1 MNRWYLLVLLL
12 GLGACARQQEP
23 LVVKQFK
30 ILDHKI
36 DPDSDPMVRCE
47 KQRRL
52 HGAVSIAER
61 NARLGVYYTLLWN
74 DPAGAG
80 TGDVELLFEYQQG
93 ATASLVKRLVKR
105 FKSNES
111 SGEVEFAVI
120 GDDYVKN
127 GRVLAWKTT
136 LRRGNRVLAT
146 QQSHLWQ

>member
-12 GLGACARQQEP
+12 GLGACARQPQP

-36 DPDSDPMVRCE
+36 DLDSDPMVRCE
-47 KQRRL
+47 QQRRL

-80 TGDVELLFEYQQG
+80 AGDVELLFEYQQG

-105 FKSNES
+105 FNSSES
-111 SGEVEFAVI
+111 SGEVEFAII
-120 GDDYVKN
+120 GNDYIKN

-136 LRRGNRVLAT
+136 LRRGNRILAT
-146 QQSHLWQ
+146 RQSHLWQ